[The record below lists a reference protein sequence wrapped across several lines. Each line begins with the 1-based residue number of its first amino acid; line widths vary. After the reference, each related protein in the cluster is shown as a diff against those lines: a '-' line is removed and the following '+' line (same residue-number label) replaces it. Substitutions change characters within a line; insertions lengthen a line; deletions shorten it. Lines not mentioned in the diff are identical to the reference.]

1 MLGALTTLKNLLA
14 KEQALLTLDTLTY
27 VGLITDG
34 RPEGRPWWDN
44 RPEYG
49 QGWTGVNVPL
59 PGDPMDSA
67 PDLAG
72 VPIISSGLRNTSA
85 GTPIKMPTAASSNP
99 GNVSVCRGP
108 GRWRQLKLECLLLR
122 PVQQPKPS
130 TTPAVPGTTRP
141 PRRTS
146 HFHPEV
152 PCCGASAYLDAKAQ
166 SDR

>member
-108 GRWRQLKLECLLLR
+108 GRWRQLKLECFLLR
-122 PVQQPKPS
+122 PVQQPDLPVQRHLEVPDLHAKPS
-130 TTPAVPGTTRP
+130 TFTLRFPAAAPAPT
-141 PRRTS
+141 
-146 HFHPEV
+146 
-152 PCCGASAYLDAKAQ
+152 
-166 SDR
+166 

>member
-14 KEQALLTLDTLTY
+14 KEQASLTLDTLTY

-59 PGDPMDSA
+59 PGDPMDPA

-108 GRWRQLKLECLLLR
+108 GRWRQLKLECFLLR
-122 PVQQPKPS
+122 PVQQPNLQQRQRYLELPDLHAEPS
-130 TTPAVPGTTRP
+130 TFTLRFPAVAPAPT
-141 PRRTS
+141 
-146 HFHPEV
+146 
-152 PCCGASAYLDAKAQ
+152 
-166 SDR
+166 